1 MKIVAVCACPAG
13 LMHTFMAA
21 KGLKKEAAKRK
32 YEIKVETQSASG
44 VENEITS
51 QEAMEA
57 DVVILAID
65 TAIQGMER
73 FDNKPILQ
81 VGTSHVLKN
90 AKGIIEKAEQL
101 VKEKK

>member
-21 KGLKKEAAKRK
+21 KGLKKEAKKRN

-44 VENEITS
+44 IENEIS
-51 QEAMEA
+51 QDEAVNA

-65 TAIQGMER
+65 TAISGMDR
-73 FDNKPILQ
+73 FNDKHVIQ
-81 VGTSHVLKN
+81 VNTTEVLKN
-90 AKGIIEKAEQL
+90 TKKIFDDAERKMEK
-101 VKEKK
+101 

>member
-21 KGLKKEAAKRK
+21 KGLKKEANKVG
-32 YEIKVETQSASG
+32 YDIKIETQSASG
-44 VENEITS
+44 KENGITE
-51 QEAMEA
+51 QEAKEA

-73 FDNKPILQ
+73 FAGKPI
-81 VGTSHVLKN
+81 VKVNTTEVLKN
-90 AKGIIEKAEQL
+90 AKGVIATARDAWKGE
-101 VKEKK
+101 